1 MYKKVDFGGRWR
13 NNIGGAIGDRY
24 NDFRTSKYHWLKD
37 YKFHICFENSSYP
50 GYVTEKLIQAFRA
63 KCVPIYWGDP
73 TLCDEKYAEYRPVFN
88 PKAFINVH
96 NFDSLDFVVKEVE
109 RLDNDPQAFLA
120 MLKEPMLLH
129 TPKNQKWLENTQG
142 GGGSNFILVRC
153 MIFLTTFLLKKSI
166 ILTHTPSGFKAVLEK
181 IKTTLPYTPCET
193 RLIPLFQNLY
203 IIFLLLTSFCNK
215 ENVCTNQESL

>member
-1 MYKKVDFGGRWR
+1 MGRWR

-50 GYVTEKLIQAFRA
+50 GYVTEKLTQAFRA

-73 TLCDEKYAEYRPVFN
+73 TLCDEKYAEYRPIFN

-96 NFDSLDFVVKEVE
+96 NFDSLNSVVKEVE
-109 RLDNDPQAFLA
+109 RLDNDLQAFLA

-142 GGGSNFILVRC
+142 GGQQLYSSALYDFFNH
-153 MIFLTTFLLKKSI
+153 IFTQKVHHLDP
-166 ILTHTPSGFKAVLEK
+166 HAHGFKAVLEK